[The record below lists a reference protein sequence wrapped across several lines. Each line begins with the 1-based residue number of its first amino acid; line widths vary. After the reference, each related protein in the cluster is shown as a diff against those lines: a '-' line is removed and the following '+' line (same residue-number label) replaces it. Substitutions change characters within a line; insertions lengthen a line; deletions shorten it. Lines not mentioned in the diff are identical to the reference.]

1 MFAVGWCF
9 LRYTFF
15 FRTHSKYVYC
25 LLYRYFKHMY
35 IYIYDIYIFLYVY
48 IYICLQVCTGYIK
61 YVYIYIHTSYM
72 YIIYAFPIA
81 VHAIENSYDT
91 YPHVPSS
98 ILICPC
104 PLQAK
109 IFRRKDDAPP
119 PAPALFRWRPSKR
132 VYQLFFFEQGIPKSP

>member
-1 MFAVGWCF
+1 MI
-9 LRYTFF
+9 
-15 FRTHSKYVYC
+15 S
-25 LLYRYFKHMY
+25 
-35 IYIYDIYIFLYVY
+35 IYFLYVY
-48 IYICLQVCTGYIK
+48 IYIYIYVYK
-61 YVYIYIHTSYM
+61 YVPDILSMYIYIYTSYM